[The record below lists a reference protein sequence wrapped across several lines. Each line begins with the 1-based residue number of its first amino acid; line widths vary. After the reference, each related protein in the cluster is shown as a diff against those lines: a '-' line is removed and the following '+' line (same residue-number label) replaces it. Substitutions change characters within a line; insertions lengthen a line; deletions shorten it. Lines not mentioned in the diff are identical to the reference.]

1 MNLTENINRI
11 KQMMGII
18 KEDIHFNNWSIP
30 SKKQLRLE
38 YQIEHELKDED
49 YFDSEK
55 EFLKAVNNGKI
66 ITIKSED
73 DSDIMSRSRKKNYDD
88 ILRLI
93 KSYKSYPEFRN
104 EETLQKIY
112 DGFKNN
118 DKMDL
123 PIIIEFSDGTRKVFS
138 GNTRLDVAFQLGI
151 EPKVLL
157 IKSENTNYL

>member
-1 MNLTENINRI
+1 
-11 KQMMGII
+11 
-18 KEDIHFNNWSIP
+18 
-30 SKKQLRLE
+30 
-38 YQIEHELKDED
+38 
-49 YFDSEK
+49 
-55 EFLKAVNNGKI
+55 
-66 ITIKSED
+66 
-73 DSDIMSRSRKKNYDD
+73 MSRSRKKNYDD
-88 ILRLI
+88 ILQLI

-151 EPKVLL
+151 EPKVLF
-157 IKSENTNYL
+157 IKSKNTNYL